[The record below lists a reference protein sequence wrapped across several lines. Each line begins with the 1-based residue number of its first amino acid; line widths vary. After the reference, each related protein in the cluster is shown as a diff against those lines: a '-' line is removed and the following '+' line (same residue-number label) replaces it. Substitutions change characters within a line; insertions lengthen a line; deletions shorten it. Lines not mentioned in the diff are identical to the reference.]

1 MARGR
6 GGAAMAD
13 RKNARPIIIKR
24 EEVVEAGHHG
34 GAWKVAY
41 ADFMTAMMAFFL
53 LMWLLNITTDEQK
66 RGIALFFNP
75 MADRTGK
82 ATSDQALLETSPLSA
97 PSSLRTVHN
106 SDHEP
111 PPKPDSSETHPED
124 QGSRGGRASEGI
136 LTASGVSILPPGM
149 ADRPDEDEASV
160 GRPEIIPL
168 GGPKS
173 GAAENVGQVGQGNA
187 AADGSAGGPASAA
200 QSTGAS
206 ADHESSHEAG
216 TEGVAAGLHQA
227 AQEDAHLRQTVE
239 GLKASLAHQ
248 AGLNELKD
256 NLGFR
261 MGADEIRIEVQDTAH
276 RPMFDNGETMPNRE
290 GMALLG
296 QIGSWLGSLPEDISI
311 IGETDGVP
319 YHLRQVNPHGLSN
332 WTLSEMRADRVREL
346 LVRAGYPDRR
356 IRSVEGRADRSLA
369 NPAHPEAPENR
380 RIVLL
385 IHRLHPLPA
394 SFQAGTQQA
403 PPQGAAR

>member
-1 MARGR
+1 MAEK
-6 GGAAMAD
+6 
-13 RKNARPIIIKR
+13 KNSRPIIIKR
-24 EEVVEAGHHG
+24 EEVVEGGHHG

-82 ATSDQALLETSPLSA
+82 ATSNQALLETSPLSA

-111 PPKPDSSETHPED
+111 PPKPDSTENRPEE
-124 QGSRGGRASEGI
+124 QAHEVQRGGQASDGI
-136 LTASGVSILPPGM
+136 LTSSGVSILPPGM
-149 ADRPDEDEASV
+149 EDHPDEDEASV
-160 GRPEIIPL
+160 GRPAIIPL
-168 GGPKS
+168 GGPRS
-173 GAAENVGQVGQGNA
+173 GAAESIGQVGQGND
-187 AADGSAGGPASAA
+187 AADGSAGTSSGAGAASGSRDAA
-200 QSTGAS
+200 
-206 ADHESSHEAG
+206 EAG
-216 TEGVAAGLHQA
+216 TKAGGMFHQA
-227 AQEDAHLRQTVE
+227 AQEDAHLRQTME
-239 GLKASLAHQ
+239 GLKASLAHE
-248 AGLNELKD
+248 AGLNDLKD
-256 NLGFR
+256 NLGFH
-261 MGADEIRIEVQDTAH
+261 MGSNEIRIEVQDTAH
-276 RPMFDNGETMPNRE
+276 RPMFDNGETTPNKE

-296 QIGSWLGSLPEDISI
+296 QVGAWLGSLPEDISI

-319 YHLRQVNPHGLSN
+319 YHLQQLNPHGLSN

-369 NPAHPEAPENR
+369 DPAHPEAPENR

-394 SFQAGTQQA
+394 SFQKETPSPA
-403 PPQGAAR
+403 PGPAR

>member
-1 MARGR
+1 
-6 GGAAMAD
+6 MAD
-13 RKNARPIIIKR
+13 KKNSQPIIIKR
-24 EEVVEAGHHG
+24 EEVVEGGHHG

-82 ATSDQALLETSPLSA
+82 ATSNQALLETSPLSA

-111 PPKPDSSETHPED
+111 PPKPDSTENHPED
-124 QGSRGGRASEGI
+124 QAHDVQRSGQASDGI
-136 LTASGVSILPPGM
+136 LTSSGVSILPPSM
-149 ADRPDEDEASV
+149 EDHPDEDEASI
-160 GRPEIIPL
+160 GRPAIIPL

-173 GAAENVGQVGQGNA
+173 GAAENIGQVGQGND
-187 AADGSAGGPASAA
+187 AADGSAGTSSGG
-200 QSTGAS
+200 TGS
-206 ADHESSHEAG
+206 ADGHDGQGTDMKAG
-216 TEGVAAGLHQA
+216 NGFHQA
-227 AQEDAHLRQTVE
+227 VQEDAQLRQTME
-239 GLKASLAHQ
+239 GLKASLAHET
-248 AGLNELKD
+248 GLNGLKD
-256 NLGFR
+256 NLGFQ
-261 MGADEIRIEVQDTAH
+261 MGSNEIRIEVQDTAH
-276 RPMFDNGETMPNRE
+276 KAMFDNGETTPNKE

-296 QIGSWLGSLPEDISI
+296 QVGAWLGSLPEDISI

-319 YHLRQVNPHGLSN
+319 YHLQHFNPHGLSN

-369 NPAHPEAPENR
+369 DPAHPDAPENR

-394 SFQAGTQQA
+394 SFQKGT
-403 PPQGAAR
+403 PPSPGPAR

>member
-1 MARGR
+1 MVN
-6 GGAAMAD
+6 
-13 RKNARPIIIKR
+13 RKNSRPIIIKR

-97 PSSLRTVHN
+97 PSALRTVHN

-111 PPKPDSSETHPED
+111 PPKPDSSENHPED
-124 QGSRGGRASEGI
+124 QGQWGGKANEGI
-136 LTASGVSILPPGM
+136 LTNSGISILPSSM
-149 ADRPDEDEASV
+149 VDRPDEASV

-173 GAAENVGQVGQGNA
+173 GAAENIGQVGQGNEA
-187 AADGSAGGPASAA
+187 VDGSAGASTSAHSSNAFHGYDAA
-200 QSTGAS
+200 
-206 ADHESSHEAG
+206 
-216 TEGVAAGLHQA
+216 GVGSGLHQA
-227 AQEDAHLRQTVE
+227 VQEDDRLRQTME
-239 GLKASLAHQ
+239 GLKASLTHES
-248 AGLNELKD
+248 GLSSLKD
-256 NLGFR
+256 NLGFKV
-261 MGADEIRIEVQDTAH
+261 GSDEIRIEVQDTVH
-276 RPMFDNGETMPNRE
+276 KPMFDNGETMPNKE

-296 QIGSWLGSLPEDISI
+296 QIGAWLGGLPEDISI

-319 YHLRQVNPHGLSN
+319 YHLRKVNPHGLSN

-369 NPAHPEAPENR
+369 NPANPEAPENR

-385 IHRLHPLPA
+385 IHRLHALPA
-394 SFQAGTQQA
+394 AFQGNVAAPSQGGGTVDAQN
-403 PPQGAAR
+403 GKKN

>member
-1 MARGR
+1 MAN
-6 GGAAMAD
+6 
-13 RKNARPIIIKR
+13 RKNSRPIIIKR

-97 PSSLRTVHN
+97 PSALRTVHN

-111 PPKPDSSETHPED
+111 PPKPDSSENHPED
-124 QGSRGGRASEGI
+124 QGRRGGKADEGI
-136 LTASGVSILPPGM
+136 LTNSGISILPSST
-149 ADRPDEDEASV
+149 ADRPDEVGV

-173 GAAENVGQVGQGNA
+173 GAAENIGQVGQGNEA
-187 AADGSAGGPASAA
+187 VDGSAGTSFVQSSSALHGYGA
-200 QSTGAS
+200 TGTGGA
-206 ADHESSHEAG
+206 
-216 TEGVAAGLHQA
+216 LHQA
-227 AQEDAHLRQTVE
+227 VQEDAHLRQTME
-239 GLKASLAHQ
+239 GLKASIAHE
-248 AGLNELKD
+248 AGLSSLKD

-261 MGADEIRIEVQDTAH
+261 MGSDEIRIEVQDTAH
-276 RPMFDNGETMPNRE
+276 KPMFDNGETMPNKE
-290 GMALLG
+290 GMALLE
-296 QIGSWLGSLPEDISI
+296 QIGAWLGGLPEDISI
-311 IGETDGVP
+311 VGETDGVP
-319 YHLRQVNPHGLSN
+319 YHLRRVNPHGLSN

-369 NPAHPEAPENR
+369 DPAHPEAPENR

-385 IHRLHPLPA
+385 IHRLHALPA
-394 SFQAGTQQA
+394 SFQGNTAA
-403 PPQGAAR
+403 PSQGGAQ